1 MKKIILL
8 LLSVVIPAAA
18 YAADPV
24 LDRPHWSLEFKAGN
38 FMPALSNWAQF
49 YGRRDMPE
57 YSASLAYKLERQL
70 EIGVEGGYL
79 TARGHAFA
87 PLHNTAAGSVT
98 YDLYPVN
105 AFVLLRG
112 LVSENQ
118 WIVPYVGGGYTKM
131 FYREQVEGQSTVRG
145 SANGYHARGGLQFLL
160 DGLDRSAANSLYMDY
175 GIFHTYLFIEAE
187 KTTAKV
193 KSVSVDIGGTSYL
206 AGLLFEF

>member
-1 MKKIILL
+1 MKTIILL
-8 LLSVVIPAAA
+8 LLSVILPAAA
-18 YAADPV
+18 YAADSS
-24 LDRPHWSLEFKAGN
+24 LDQPHWSLEVKAGN
-38 FMPALSNWAQF
+38 FTPSLSNWAQY
-49 YGRRDMPE
+49 YGKRDMPE
-57 YSASLAYKLERQL
+57 YAASLAYKLIRQVD
-70 EIGVEGGYL
+70 IGISGGFL
-79 TARGHAFA
+79 TDKGHAFA
-87 PLHNTAAGSVT
+87 PLHGTAAGSVT

-105 AFVLLRG
+105 VFVLLRG
-112 LVSENQ
+112 VVSENQ

-131 FYREQVEGQSTVRG
+131 FYHERVEGQGSVKG
-145 SANGYHARGGLQFLL
+145 SANGYHTRGGLQFLL

>member
-1 MKKIILL
+1 MKKIILF
-8 LLSVVIPAAA
+8 LLSLIIPAVAN
-18 YAADPV
+18 AADSA
-24 LDRPHWSLEFKAGN
+24 LGQPHWSLEFKAGN
-38 FMPALSNWAQF
+38 FAPSLSNWAQF

-57 YSASLAYKLERQL
+57 YAASLAYKLIRQV

-105 AFVLLRG
+105 VFVLLRG

-131 FYREQVEGQSTVRG
+131 FYREHVEGQGTVRG
-145 SANGYHARGGLQFLL
+145 SANGYHVRGGLQFLL

-175 GIFHTYLFIEAE
+175 GVFHTYLFIEAE
-187 KTTAKV
+187 YTSAKV
-193 KSVSVDIGGTSYL
+193 KSVSLDIGGTSYL